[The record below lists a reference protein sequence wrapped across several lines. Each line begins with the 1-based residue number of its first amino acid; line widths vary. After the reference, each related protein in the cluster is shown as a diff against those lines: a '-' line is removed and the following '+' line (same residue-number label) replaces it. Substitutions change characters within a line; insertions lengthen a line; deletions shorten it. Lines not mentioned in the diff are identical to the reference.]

1 MRRMTLVQLP
11 MLLIHV
17 GQNLKISASLFRLD
31 GTAGGEVSQKYLY
44 ILQFRERHT
53 YFTPSSSREKIIIN

>member
-1 MRRMTLVQLP
+1 MTLVQLP

-31 GTAGGEVSQKYLY
+31 GTAGGEVSLKYLY
-44 ILQFRERHT
+44 IVLQFRERHT
-53 YFTPSSSREKIIIN
+53 LPHPPQERNYN

>member
-1 MRRMTLVQLP
+1 MTLVQLP

-31 GTAGGEVSQKYLY
+31 GTAGGEVSLKYLY
-44 ILQFRERHT
+44 VLQFRERHT
-53 YFTPSSSREKIIIN
+53 YILYPILLKRENYN